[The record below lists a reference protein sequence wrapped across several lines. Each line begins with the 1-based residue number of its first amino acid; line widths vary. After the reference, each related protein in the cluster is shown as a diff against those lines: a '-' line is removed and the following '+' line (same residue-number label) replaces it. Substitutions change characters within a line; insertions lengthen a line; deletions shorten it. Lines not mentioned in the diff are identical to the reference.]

1 MQDGVAS
8 WSLGRHDIMTI
19 IGQQAR
25 RQQYARANTVE
36 DSEVGQRKEKRGKR
50 EEEGCYE
57 AGYDDAILVE
67 FSAARD
73 VIVLR

>member
-1 MQDGVAS
+1 MQDGEAS
-8 WSLGRHDIMTI
+8 WYLGRHDMMTS

-25 RQQYARANTVE
+25 RQQHARANTVE

-50 EEEGCYE
+50 EEEGYE